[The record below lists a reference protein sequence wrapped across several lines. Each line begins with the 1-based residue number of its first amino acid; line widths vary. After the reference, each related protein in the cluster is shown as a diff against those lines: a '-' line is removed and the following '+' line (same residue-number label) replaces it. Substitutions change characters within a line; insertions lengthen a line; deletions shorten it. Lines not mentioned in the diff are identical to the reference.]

1 MIGFIKGHG
10 NDDDDEDLEN
20 NESISC
26 GICLEN
32 YTNEKIPMILKCSH
46 TLCKNCLSGILKKE
60 HPKCPNCNM
69 EIKKNLNENDIN
81 GILWENKIILNLVDL
96 CNFLNIDANIF
107 LSFPLNFKYCKDC
120 QIFITNYSFI
130 SHKSLKHKLLS
141 FNNILKLFFEK
152 HISLDNNLYMMIL
165 LYYYKSAFLPKYK
178 YFEVKKSF
186 SIGNS
191 QFKFYGQI
199 ADDNILYSNLIK
211 NSKNNLGEKLHKG
224 VLINKEKG
232 LLIHGYFF
240 IKIQNKILLI
250 SKILGLL
257 SYKETK
263 FYGFIK
269 INKNNNEK
277 LNIEDFILEYG
288 LLYDK
293 NYYFGAFN
301 EEYMKTYFL
310 NRDENNNSNK
320 KILKKGE
327 IISLRDDVVEVE
339 EIKENSSPIIPVPVS
354 VPVPVTKPVKKPKNK
369 IQIKNSI
376 IEINNKKECISIEPL
391 NKGVDINTFNNFHL
405 NECNIYLSKYNDIQF
420 KFLIKIKNKNS
431 IIIINN
437 FKSTLKNNINYQE
450 GYLIDFIQNQSE
462 SLNSLNY
469 LSLKD
474 IIDNVDYFVEN
485 LHKLLKTE
493 IKYCKMECCY
503 FKNINNS
510 LDKIDKKYYEINPY
524 FIKEIKKN
532 KSSISEKIYRENDV
546 LNTAKIEDILNG
558 LLKDIVKFNEEDFYD
573 DKSKNEGCLTI

>member
-1 MIGFIKGHG
+1 MKYFIEGQ
-10 NDDDDEDLEN
+10 DDD
-20 NESISC
+20 ESISC
-26 GICLEN
+26 EICLEN
-32 YTNEKIPMILKCSH
+32 YSKEKIPIILKCSH
-46 TLCKNCLSGILKKE
+46 TLCKNCLNDILKKE
-60 HPKCPNCNM
+60 NPKCPNCNM
-69 EIKKNLNENDIN
+69 EIKKNQNEIDIN
-81 GILWENKIILNLVDL
+81 GVLWENKIVLNLVDL
-96 CNFLNIDANIF
+96 CNFLNTDVNIF
-107 LSFPLNFKYCKDC
+107 LSFPLNFKYCKNC
-120 QIFITNYSFI
+120 KIFITNYSFI
-130 SHKSLKHKLLS
+130 SHISLKHKLLS
-141 FNNILKLFFEK
+141 FNKILKLFFE
-152 HISLDNNLYMMIL
+152 NNIPLENNKYMMIL
-165 LYYYKSAFLPKYK
+165 LYYYKSAFLPNFK

-186 SIGNS
+186 NIGNS
-191 QFKFYGQI
+191 QSKFYGQI
-199 ADDNILYSNLIK
+199 VNDNILFSNLIK
-211 NSKNNLGEKLHKG
+211 NQKNNLGEKLHKG

-240 IKIQNKILLI
+240 IYIQNQEKLI

-257 SYKETK
+257 SYKEIK

-269 INKNNNEK
+269 ISENNKEK
-277 LNIEDFILEYG
+277 LSIEDFILEFG

-293 NYYFGAFN
+293 KYYFGIFN
-301 EEYMKTYFL
+301 EEYMKKYFL
-310 NRDENNNSNK
+310 NRDDNNNSNK
-320 KILKKGE
+320 NILKKGE
-327 IISLRDDVVEVE
+327 IISLKDDGVEVE
-339 EIKENSSPIIPVPVS
+339 EIKDNSPSLPKPVPNPAPKPAPK
-354 VPVPVTKPVKKPKNK
+354 PVPKPQKSKY
-369 IQIKNSI
+369 ILRIKNPI
-376 IEINNKKECISIEPL
+376 IEINDTKEFISIEPL
-391 NKGVDINTFNNFHL
+391 SKGVDINTFSYFHL
-405 NECNIYLSKYNDIQF
+405 NESQIYLSRYNENQF
-420 KFLIKIKNKNS
+420 NFLIQIKNKNS
-431 IIIINN
+431 IIIINY
-437 FKSTLKNNINYQE
+437 FKGTLKNNINYQE